1 MWVTPPVSNSPQW
14 DKMENA
20 KTLWLRRPLLNTRE
34 IYEWALETGISKMM
48 PAEELHLTLATCREP
63 VDWDSLVLEEDTL
76 EISEG
81 PKPIQI
87 FGFMAKAI
95 AFSHERVSQRHAALA
110 QQFPS
115 MDHAQRTRPH
125 VTLMRG
131 GKMPRESYNGR
142 LIFGPEIASE
152 FNPTS
157 IREIK
162 HVKVK
167 DYIKEMVD

>member
-1 MWVTPPVSNSPQW
+1 MWEKPLVLNSPQW
-14 DKMENA
+14 AEMENT
-20 KTLWLRRPLLNTRE
+20 KTLWLRRPLLNARE

-63 VDWDSLVLEEDTL
+63 VDWSGLVLEEDTL

-87 FGFMAKAI
+87 FGFMSKAI
-95 AFSHERVSQRHAALA
+95 AFSHERVSQRHETLA
-110 QQFPS
+110 QQFPT

-131 GKMPRESYNGR
+131 GKMPRETYNGK
-142 LIFGPEIASE
+142 LVFGPEIASE
-152 FNPTS
+152 FNPVS

-167 DYIKEMVD
+167 NYIHKLVD